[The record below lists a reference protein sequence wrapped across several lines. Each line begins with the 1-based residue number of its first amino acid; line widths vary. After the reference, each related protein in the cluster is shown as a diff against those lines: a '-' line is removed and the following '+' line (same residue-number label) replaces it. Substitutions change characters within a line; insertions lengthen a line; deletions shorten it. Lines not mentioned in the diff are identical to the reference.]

1 MTLILNR
8 LFKDELGGGI
18 VEYSLILVLVAIA
31 AVVALTTVG
40 TKVTNDFN
48 NVGNKL

>member
-1 MTLILNR
+1 MQLNLNR
-8 LFKDELGGGI
+8 FFKDEMGGGI
-18 VEYSLILVLVAIA
+18 VEYGLILALVAIA
-31 AVVALTTVG
+31 AVVALTTIG